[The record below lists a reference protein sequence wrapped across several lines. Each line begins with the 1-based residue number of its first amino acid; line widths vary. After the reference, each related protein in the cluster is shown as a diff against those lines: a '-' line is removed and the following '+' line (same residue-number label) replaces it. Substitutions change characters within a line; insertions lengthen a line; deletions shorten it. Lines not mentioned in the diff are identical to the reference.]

1 VTPSEWIAA
10 LREAAAK
17 ARAKAGHADVN
28 VVVAGQ
34 PIRIRVAPANL
45 RALLDPLAA
54 ADGSGE
60 DGRTIE
66 LWDVAACGVAP
77 PRLPREGRRV
87 AAGMGAISWL
97 SSPNTAGSWQDG
109 GPVLLT
115 WDAVGGTVSGW
126 IGDSNHLPAWQRAA
140 PLRAPLNWVLRGPG
154 RALVHAAA
162 VGRGGARGLL
172 IGGAGGSGK
181 STTALS
187 WLLAGGDFAGE
198 NDVLVD
204 LDGSDG
210 PAAAPVYANAK
221 VDAGTIRMLPELA
234 ATAGPADDEL
244 GGKSVLDVRKLRPGQ
259 PTGPIQI
266 GAVVIPRVAGR
277 ALPAVKPIA
286 PAAALRALA
295 PSSVLQLPGERGGL
309 AVMAALVRELPSFEV
324 ELALDPAANV
334 DALEG
339 MLPA

>member
-1 VTPSEWIAA
+1 VTPGEWIAA
-10 LREAAAK
+10 LGEAAAK
-17 ARAKAGHADVN
+17 ARAKAGHADVH
-28 VVVAGQ
+28 VVVAGR
-34 PIRIRVAPANL
+34 PIRVRVAPENL

-54 ADGSGE
+54 TNGSPE
-60 DGRTIE
+60 DARTIE

-77 PRLPREGRRV
+77 PRLPGEARHV
-87 AAGMGAISWL
+87 AAGMGGAISWL
-97 SSPNTAGSWQDG
+97 SSPTTAGTWQDG

-115 WDAVGGTVSGW
+115 WDAVAGTVSGW
-126 IGDSNHLPAWQRAA
+126 IGDSTRLPAWQRAA

-154 RALVHAAA
+154 RTLVHAAA
-162 VGRGGARGLL
+162 VGRGGRGLL

-187 WLLAGGDFAGE
+187 WMLSGGDFAGE

-221 VDAGTIRMLPELA
+221 VDAGTIRLLPELA
-234 ATAGPADDEL
+234 TARPVDDEL
-244 GGKSVLDVRKLRPGQ
+244 GGKSVLDIRKLRPGQ
-259 PTGPIQI
+259 PTGPIPI
-266 GAVVIPRVAGR
+266 GAIVIPRVAGR
-277 ALPAVKPIA
+277 TLPAVKPIA

-309 AVMAALVRELPSFEV
+309 AVMAALVRQLPSFEV

-334 DALEG
+334 DALERV
-339 MLPA
+339 LPA